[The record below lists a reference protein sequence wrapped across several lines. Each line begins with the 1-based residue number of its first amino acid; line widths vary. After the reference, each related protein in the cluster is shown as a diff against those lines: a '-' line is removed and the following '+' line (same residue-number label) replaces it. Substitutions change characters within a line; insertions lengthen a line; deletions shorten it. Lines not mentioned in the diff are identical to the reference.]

1 VHFGTDISVVGP
13 WRRLFSFQQYFLTA
27 SDPERNMRIYQI
39 DPTKDARWAE
49 FVLRHPHASIFHTVG
64 WLEALRNTYGYEPV
78 VFTTSS
84 SSTELG
90 NGLLFCRVDSW
101 LTGCRLVSLP
111 FSDHC
116 EPLCDSMDD
125 MNFLVCYLLTS
136 MEHQDLRYLE
146 IRPIDRN
153 FGQTSE
159 TNGFQPAGVYFLHV
173 LDLRPELDQVFG
185 SLDKDS
191 VQRRVQRAERASLA
205 EKCGRSDDLLKEFF
219 ALFVKTR
226 GRHRLPPTP
235 YIWFRNLIRSYGEA
249 LEIRIAYWTDTP
261 ISAILTLRCKDMVYY
276 KYGCSD
282 ARFNRFGAI
291 PWLLWRAI
299 ATAKCNGA
307 SQFDMGRTEEHN
319 AGLLAFKN
327 HWVSQPQRVVYWR
340 FPRTAAL
347 ESVNSWKLRTAKR
360 VFSFMPDG
368 LRTIAGKLLYRH
380 IG

>member
-1 VHFGTDISVVGP
+1 MRVHH
-13 WRRLFSFQQYFLTA
+13 
-27 SDPERNMRIYQI
+27 I
-39 DPTKDARWAE
+39 DPIKDARWADLVE
-49 FVLRHPHASIFHTVG
+49 RHRKASVFHTVG

-84 SSTELG
+84 SSAELS
-90 NGLLFCRVDSW
+90 NGFLFCRVDSW
-101 LTGCRLVSLP
+101 LTGRRLVSLP

-125 MNFLVCYLLTS
+125 MNFLVRYLLTS

-146 IRPIDRN
+146 IRPVNGN
-153 FGQTSE
+153 FGRTSE
-159 TNGFQPAGVYFLHV
+159 TNGFQPAGIYYLHV

-191 VQRRVQRAERASLA
+191 VQRRIHRAERAGLA

-249 LEIRIAYWTDTP
+249 LEIRIAYWTNTP
-261 ISAILTLRCKDMVYY
+261 ISAILTLRWKDMVYY

-282 ARFNRFGAI
+282 ARFNQFGAI

-299 ATAKCNGA
+299 ASAKCNGA
-307 SQFDMGRTEEHN
+307 SHFDMGRTEEQN
-319 AGLLAFKN
+319 TGLLVFKN
-327 HWVSQPQRVVYWR
+327 HWVSQTQRLVYWR
-340 FPRTAAL
+340 FPHTAAL
-347 ESVNSWKLRTAKR
+347 DSVNSWKLRTAKR
-360 VFSFMPDG
+360 AFSLMPDG